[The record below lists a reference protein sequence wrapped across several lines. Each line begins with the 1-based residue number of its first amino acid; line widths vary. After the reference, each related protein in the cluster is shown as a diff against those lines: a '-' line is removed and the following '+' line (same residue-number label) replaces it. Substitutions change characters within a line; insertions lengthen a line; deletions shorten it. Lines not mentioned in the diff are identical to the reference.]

1 MFQTVQCR
9 GGLQR
14 RKVKHEVTRQFA
26 VGTLQRAVRCSAA
39 RKSVAKRRA
48 TVVQQAAAAASVAA
62 ALHSK
67 GAAGSVIAQSMQRC
81 WRGHAGRVTASKL
94 RAVKQ
99 QQLQQQQLQQQQRT
113 AAAVVVQG
121 AARRLLY
128 KQQLQQKQ
136 LQQAAFNSAS
146 SSSSSSSDATVTLQG
161 PWKRTVLRLR
171 TAATAAAAQA
181 RADAELLQQ
190 QLQQQALLQQQHSA
204 DRALQRRFSGVM
216 KSLRAQMSLRAFD
229 DSDLTA
235 LSTAV
240 QPLID
245 SCDTPF
251 RTATS
256 TSVTMCTTAVGTSP
270 RLLSPP
276 PLHRQLCA
284 TAASATAATAATAA
298 AETATAATN
307 TSPQRAATSPMTS
320 PNGASPRPL
329 TEHSTATAAAAAA
342 AAARYRLY
350 YRMKLQ
356 YLTAQEVAHGSAVR
370 SIQAAVRGFTARAK
384 FAPLLRAHR
393 QAVAAA
399 AEAAAAAQ
407 AAAALQAAVEAEE
420 ARHLEV
426 VRTAQRAQAA
436 LQLQA
441 WWR

>member
-1 MFQTVQCR
+1 VLYR

-39 RKSVAKRRA
+39 RKTVAKRCA
-48 TVVQQAAAAASVAA
+48 TVVQQAAAAASVQA

-67 GAAGSVIAQSMQRC
+67 GAAGNVIAQSLQRC

-94 RAVKQ
+94 RVAKQ
-99 QQLQQQQLQQQQRT
+99 QQQQQQQLHLQQQQQQRT

-128 KQQLQQKQ
+128 KQQLKQKR
-136 LQQAAFNSAS
+136 LQTIALSNARS
-146 SSSSSSSDATVTLQG
+146 SSSSRSGSSSDAAGTAAQVQHG
-161 PWKRTVLRLR
+161 PWKTTVLRLR

-181 RADAELLQQ
+181 LADAEQALQQ
-190 QLQQQALLQQQHSA
+190 QLLQQALLQQQHT
-204 DRALQRRFSGVM
+204 DRALQRRFSSVM

-229 DSDLTA
+229 DSDLAA
-235 LSTAV
+235 LSIAV
-240 QPLID
+240 HPLID
-245 SCDTPF
+245 SCDSPLY
-251 RTATS
+251 AT
-256 TSVTMCTTAVGTSP
+256 VAVGTSP
-270 RLLSPP
+270 RPVSPP
-276 PLHRQLCA
+276 PLHRQLHASTASTA
-284 TAASATAATAATAA
+284 TATAATGARAA
-298 AETATAATN
+298 AVTATAATN
-307 TSPQRAATSPMTS
+307 TSPQRAATSPI
-320 PNGASPRPL
+320 GVSPRPL
-329 TEHSTATAAAAAA
+329 TEQTTVSAAA

-393 QAVAAA
+393 LAVAAA
-399 AEAAAAAQ
+399 AEAAAAV
-407 AAAALQAAVEAEE
+407 AAAAELQAAVEAEE
-420 ARHLEV
+420 ARQLEV
-426 VRTAQRAQAA
+426 LRTAQRAQAA

>member
-1 MFQTVQCR
+1 MLHR

-39 RKSVAKRRA
+39 RKTAAKRRA
-48 TVVQQAAAAASVAA
+48 TVVQQAAAAASVQA

-67 GAAGSVIAQSMQRC
+67 GAAGSVIAQSLQRC

-94 RAVKQ
+94 RVAKQ
-99 QQLQQQQLQQQQRT
+99 QQQLHLQQQQQQQQRT
-113 AAAVVVQG
+113 AAAVVVQN
-121 AARRLLY
+121 AARKLLY
-128 KQQLQQKQ
+128 KQQLQQKR
-136 LQQAAFNSAS
+136 LQAAALSNS
-146 SSSSSSSDATVTLQG
+146 SSSSGSSSDAQRTLAQVQHG

-171 TAATAAAAQA
+171 AAATAAAAQA
-181 RADAELLQQ
+181 RADAEQALQQ
-190 QLQQQALLQQQHSA
+190 QLLQQALLQQQHT
-204 DRALQRRFSGVM
+204 DRALQRRFSSVM

-229 DSDLTA
+229 DSDLAA
-235 LSTAV
+235 LSAAV
-240 QPLID
+240 HPLID
-245 SCDTPF
+245 SCDSPLY
-251 RTATS
+251 AS
-256 TSVTMCTTAVGTSP
+256 IAVGTSP
-270 RLLSPP
+270 RPASPP
-276 PLHRQLCA
+276 PLHRQLYTTTA
-284 TAASATAATAATAA
+284 STSTAIAASATSAASGAA
-298 AETATAATN
+298 ATATAATN
-307 TSPQRAATSPMTS
+307 TSPQRAAASAVTSPS
-320 PNGASPRPL
+320 GASPKAL
-329 TEHSTATAAAAAA
+329 TVSSLAVAAAAA

-399 AEAAAAAQ
+399 AEAASALA

-420 ARHLEV
+420 ARQLEV